1 MSYFLR
7 NIIFFFILISVI
19 PYGVFAWLQSIPS
32 LTPSSIPNTI
42 ETWTGNTI
50 KKIKKV
56 QKIENTPA
64 PEYSMIYKWKSIDIY
79 EDSVNHI
86 FVQKIQLWSGAKL
99 SAFFD
104 FHSFD
109 TVTGEPLYSKF
120 SPREKISKLSNPPL
134 SFINGQFFDPK
145 RKNTPLSFAFK
156 YKNTILTAGADN
168 RSEIKNIF
176 SYSSASGA
184 RIVPYSWSALQSEV
198 SDFAL
203 VNLSMTEAH
212 ESDAYIWRTYIC
224 ILSPRWDGWSDTI
237 MTFVFQA
244 ATEWYA
250 TSVIRSWG
258 CRDEHVS
265 KLDAS
270 GSAVYGFRDIFSYGF
285 ARKWVPDYRKLPQI
299 IGFYEN

>member
-1 MSYFLR
+1 MSFFPR
-7 NIIFFFILISVI
+7 IFVLSALLLVC
-19 PYGVFAWLQSIPS
+19 GSQTVSAWLQRVPS
-32 LTPSSIPNTI
+32 LTPSIVPNTI
-42 ETWTGNTI
+42 QTWTGNTT
-50 KKIKKV
+50 KKIKKA

-64 PEYSMIYKWKSIDIY
+64 PEYAMIYKWKSIDIY
-79 EDSVNHI
+79 EDAKNHV

-109 TVTGEPLYSKF
+109 SMTGEPLYSKF
-120 SPREKISKLSNPPL
+120 SPREKISKLSDPPL
-134 SFINGQFFDPK
+134 SFINGQFFDPR

-156 YKNTILTAGADN
+156 YRDTILTAGADN
-168 RSEIKNIF
+168 RDEQKNIF

-184 RIVPYSWSALQSEV
+184 RIIPYTWSALQSET
-198 SDFAL
+198 SNFAL
-203 VNLSMTEAH
+203 VNLSIHEAH
-212 ESDAYIWRTYIC
+212 ESDAYIGRTYLC
-224 ILSPRWDGWSDTI
+224 ILAPRWDGYSDTI

-250 TSVIRSWG
+250 TSVVRSWG
-258 CRDEHVS
+258 CRDEYVS

-270 GSAVYGFRDIFSYGF
+270 GSAVYGFRDVVSYGF
-285 ARKWVPDYRKLPQI
+285 ARKWSPDYRKIPQI